1 MAFSGHPQVVE
12 FFRLVD
18 NNSSVSN
25 NSSLAAAFSRVFARL
40 PHNLFNENRSSGSHG
55 GSSSL
60 IGGGISGNAAI
71 NTETFTNSNVQLK
84 LCPTRLATMGTM
96 SDIRALEHQTIKVPY
111 EILNK
116 KFRMAQKNIDREASH
131 VQSSI
136 AELEKMVNQSK
147 DMIADADKDGNDNG
161 NVSNDDHEP
170 VTIGRINELLV
181 GVVNKLSVLKRKSI
195 ESITDEINAANVCK
209 RRLDHLKEYYIMN
222 SKQQHQQQQQQQQ
235 QLQNNHQQS
244 EPSSTPHAPLLSSS
258 SAPIITNEM
267 DDPVIAQWKRK
278 RMDRMLVDHC
288 LRAGYYETAIQ
299 LAECSD
305 IENLTNIDIFLVC
318 KDIESSLARNETAR
332 CLAWCHEN
340 KSKLRK
346 IKSTLEFSLRQQEFI
361 ELIRSEQRVEAV
373 RYAQKYFSNLE
384 DLGGISIS
392 NDLLRVMGLLAFQ
405 STTHVEPYKSLFD
418 LNRWQQLIQ
427 QFRQENFKLYQLTN
441 ASIFSITLQAGL
453 SSLKTPQCYRKDG
466 NRNNECPVCSEGL
479 NKLAS
484 SLPCAHCSQSRLVC
498 FITGEPMNENNQ
510 PLMLPNGYVYGEKS
524 LRKMAD
530 ENDGKVTCPRTN
542 ESFNFK
548 AIEKVYVM

>member
-1 MAFSGHPQVVE
+1 
-12 FFRLVD
+12 
-18 NNSSVSN
+18 
-25 NSSLAAAFSRVFARL
+25 
-40 PHNLFNENRSSGSHG
+40 
-55 GSSSL
+55 
-60 IGGGISGNAAI
+60 
-71 NTETFTNSNVQLK
+71 
-84 LCPTRLATMGTM
+84 M

-116 KFRMAQKNIDREASH
+116 KFRMAQKNIDRDASQ

-136 AELEKMVNQSK
+136 AELEKMVNKSK
-147 DMIADADKDGNDNG
+147 DRIDDTDKNG
-161 NVSNDDHEP
+161 NASNDDHEP

-195 ESITDEINAANVCK
+195 ESITDEINVANVCK
-209 RRLDHLKEYYIMN
+209 RRLDHLKEYYLIN
-222 SKQQHQQQQQQQQ
+222 
-235 QLQNNHQQS
+235 
-244 EPSSTPHAPLLSSS
+244 
-258 SAPIITNEM
+258 I
-267 DDPVIAQWKRK
+267 IAQWKRK

-288 LRAGYYETAIQ
+288 LRAGYYETGIQ
-299 LAECSD
+299 LAECSE

-318 KDIESSLARNETAR
+318 KDIESSLARHETAR

-405 STTHVEPYKSLFD
+405 STIHVEPYKSLFD

-498 FITGEPMNENNQ
+498 FISGEPINENNQ

-530 ENDGKVTCPRTN
+530 ENDGKVICPRTN
-542 ESFNFK
+542 KSFNFK